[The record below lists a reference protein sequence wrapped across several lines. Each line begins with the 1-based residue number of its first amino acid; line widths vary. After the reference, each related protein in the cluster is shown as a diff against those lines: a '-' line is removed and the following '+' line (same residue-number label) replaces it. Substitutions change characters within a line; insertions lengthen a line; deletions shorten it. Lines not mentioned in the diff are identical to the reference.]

1 MHHQLKTIYSVILSP
16 ALACFIAVCVLR
28 QIYPPM
34 DISMQARAF
43 IAPMIFILSAVFAV
57 AGPILYR
64 SFFAHSHRHV
74 HEVPPEALFI
84 FERNLTGMT
93 LVTPYLALIAYFL
106 QLPRFYLA
114 AILLMALYAVY
125 YTYPSHKRISFDEKI
140 FRTPHVIPLDPTY
153 SHDKKRKKDNG
164 FNTRKT

>member
-1 MHHQLKTIYSVILSP
+1 MHHQLKTIYIIILSP

-28 QIYPPM
+28 QIYPSM
-34 DISMQARAF
+34 DMPVQTCAF

-57 AGPILYR
+57 ASPILYR

-74 HEVPPEALFI
+74 HDVPPEALFI

-93 LVTPYLALIAYFL
+93 LVTPYLALVAYFL

-114 AILLMALYAVY
+114 ATLLMALYAVY
-125 YTYPSHKRISFDEKI
+125 YTYPSHKRVAFDEKI
-140 FRTPHVIPLDPTY
+140 FRTHHVMPVDPT
-153 SHDKKRKKDNG
+153 H
-164 FNTRKT
+164 

>member
-1 MHHQLKTIYSVILSP
+1 MHYQLKKIYFVILSP

-34 DISMQARAF
+34 GIPMQTNAF

-74 HEVPPEALFI
+74 HEVPSETLFI

-93 LVTPYLALIAYFL
+93 LVTPYLALVACFL

-114 AILLMALYAVY
+114 VTLLMALYAVY
-125 YTYPSHKRISFDEKI
+125 YTYPSHKRITFDEKI
-140 FRTPHVIPLDPTY
+140 FRTRHVTSVEPAH
-153 SHDKKRKKDNG
+153 SHDGKRKRDNG
-164 FNTRKT
+164 FNTR